1 MKRCST
7 GIKNLDTMVGD
18 GFPCGSIIG
27 IAGPPGTGKT
37 NLSLQFLME
46 GAKNGEK
53 GYYIALQE
61 PVSNLEKAYS
71 SMSWGKEFEKY
82 RKSGKIVL
90 KHLPYADFEGNLDAI
105 VDEVLTDT
113 KVHRIV
119 IDSLDGLIEFMRERK
134 RGVRAVLDPLFVR
147 LRRDDLTTV
156 VVLEGTGENGQ
167 SSVEKFLVD
176 GVVSLDLLSWGE
188 LERRVFI
195 PKMRWTA
202 QYESSVGYKISKKGI
217 EVDKP
222 E

>member
-1 MKRCST
+1 MKRCNT
-7 GIKNLDTMVGD
+7 GIKNLDAMVGG

-46 GAKNGEK
+46 GAKKGEK
-53 GYYIALQE
+53 GYYITLQE
-61 PVSNLEKAYS
+61 PVSNLEKAYA
-71 SMSWGKEFEKY
+71 SMSWGKEFETL
-82 RKSGKIVL
+82 RKKGKIVL

-105 VDEVLTDT
+105 VDEVLADT
-113 KVHRIV
+113 KAHRIV
-119 IDSLDGLIEFMRERK
+119 IDSLDGLIEFMKERK

-156 VVLEGTGENGQ
+156 VVLEGSGENGP

-202 QYESSVGYKISKKGI
+202 QYESSVGYKITNKGI